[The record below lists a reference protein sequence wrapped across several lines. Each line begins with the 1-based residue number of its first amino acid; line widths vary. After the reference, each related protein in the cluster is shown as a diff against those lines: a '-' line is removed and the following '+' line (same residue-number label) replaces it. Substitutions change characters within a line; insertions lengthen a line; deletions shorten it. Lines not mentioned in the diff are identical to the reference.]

1 MPSQTATIVG
11 KAEPTPA
18 EQKVIKELQVTVVF
32 SLLALFEECPDI
44 ERKHEQ
50 ARVAANVRGLGQTA
64 LNTGEIASQCKKLMV
79 AYNIGQRL
87 FAKFVMNQ
95 VGIS

>member
-1 MPSQTATIVG
+1 M
-11 KAEPTPA
+11 
-18 EQKVIKELQVTVVF
+18 
-32 SLLALFEECPDI
+32 
-44 ERKHEQ
+44 
-50 ARVAANVRGLGQTA
+50 RGLGQTA

-95 VGIS
+95 VSTSSKTVPGFIVLPVARIAVRAAFEAAAMVQVDR